1 VQPAGPLSRPPV
13 YTIGHSGHERATFL
27 SLLARQGVNMV
38 IDVRCA
44 PDSRYMPQFS
54 KGTLEASLKLWGVSY
69 VFMGRE
75 LGGQPAGTPI
85 EAAVSFVRGIERVMQ
100 YWRQAWRLT
109 LLCAEEDPRR
119 CCRAGRIAPELLARG
134 ARVVHIRGDGRLE
147 PHTAAWNDFALACP
161 LHDRDCR

>member
-1 VQPAGPLSRPPV
+1 MAAKPLARPPIH
-13 YTIGHSGHERATFL
+13 TIGHGGLERVVFL

-38 IDVRCA
+38 IDVRTA
-44 PDSRYMPQFS
+44 PTSRYMPQFS
-54 KGTLEASLKLWGVSY
+54 KELLEPSLGLWGVSY
-69 VFMGRE
+69 VYMGRE
-75 LGGQPAGTPI
+75 LGGRPSGTPI
-85 EAAVSFVRGIERVMQ
+85 EAAVSFVRGIERIMQ

-147 PHTAAWNDFALACP
+147 PHTPAWNDFALACP
-161 LHDRDCR
+161 LHDRDCQ